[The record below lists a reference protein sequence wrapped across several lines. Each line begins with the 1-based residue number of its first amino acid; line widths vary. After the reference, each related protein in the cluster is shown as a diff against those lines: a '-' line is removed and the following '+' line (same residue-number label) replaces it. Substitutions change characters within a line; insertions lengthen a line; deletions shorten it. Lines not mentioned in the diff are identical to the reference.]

1 MQRAESL
8 FAADRG
14 ELPRTN
20 ADLNAFAEPARRR
33 EVKIVENLM
42 LVLAYSAKWHPGSH
56 RKIGEDP
63 KMKNDTELLER
74 LCVVRPLMWHDPHA
88 TKVTYLRSTDRSQL
102 LYCTYGRYCIY
113 VHVDPVIRV
122 WNYLAYSYLV

>member
-42 LVLAYSAKWHPGSH
+42 LVLASAKWHPGSH
-56 RKIGEDP
+56 RRIGEDP
-63 KMKNDTELLER
+63 KMT
-74 LCVVRPLMWHDPHA
+74 P
-88 TKVTYLRSTDRSQL
+88 
-102 LYCTYGRYCIY
+102 
-113 VHVDPVIRV
+113 
-122 WNYLAYSYLV
+122 NY